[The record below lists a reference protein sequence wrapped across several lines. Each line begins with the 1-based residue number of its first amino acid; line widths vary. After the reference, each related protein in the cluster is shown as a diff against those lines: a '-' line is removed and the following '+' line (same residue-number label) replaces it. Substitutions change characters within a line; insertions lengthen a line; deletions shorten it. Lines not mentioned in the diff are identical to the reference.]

1 MPGRRRRRRV
11 VSSRRHRHRL
21 AARRRGSHVRHT
33 TMVPDAPGRRH
44 QAVESVAN
52 ATQLLVA
59 ARARAAERVQRRALP
74 PQRRGERLA
83 GCRRDG
89 FVFVTCAARD
99 AVEQTLRR
107 RRDDGGADDGVG
119 PRSFFVR
126 HGEGRR
132 RDPRSTRA
140 RVREDHRVGEGGI
153 ARTSCRGIF
162 FFFRKT
168 RKRRGRRRRR
178 RHDVVGFPT
187 TFSRRRKRRLFR
199 PRLHR
204 RRLRLRRRRE
214 DAPLGVLALDVPEP
228 ARLLLPRARHSLGA
242 LEFLGARTRELLPQ
256 RRGGEGILPRRA
268 QRRRRSRLSRRARSN
283 RLFTFRDALHER
295 VALLLQNRA
304 RVRLRAEL
312 GAQRRERAAERSRLL
327 RRRSRSRFV
336 FIITRGRRDSGD
348 VDLVEVDVSTRAC
361 SRVIVFVVHAVVYV
375 VRVVAAI
382 DMYSPRR
389 RRDDGFEPTRL
400 ARRRRRAA
408 VFVAEKQTRRV
419 FFFGVGVGVGVAPL
433 RVSRRERVRARHRPR
448 EPPQLVVLLAQVLDP
463 AARARE
469 LQKSGL
475 FRARRARSLR
485 RRRRLC
491 HCHRHRVVILLGRP
505 DGRPLG
511 RFAPRAFAAR
521 KLEIGVSPLRALEA
535 RAELQRL
542 APRRGEL
549 LGRALRRE
557 RMRITPGDAESRR
570 RPRGGRGAARPGVR
584 HARRADHHRERKAVA
599 GARAP
604 RESEGDETPRG
615 GALADLPFRAPD
627 STSQVPDIPA
637 LVSVGRF
644 HRSRRVTETGG
655 KRRNLEKKVDGPD
668 PEARPSSVRAAL
680 LTDATGPRYHAPPCS
695 SASRPCPRGAFPGS
709 RAPREPSSRESL
721 GLRVPN
727 GAFHAAPFLGRDA
740 GRSTRGW
747 PPGFRPS
754 P

>member
-21 AARRRGSHVRHT
+21 AARRRGSHVRRT

-119 PRSFFVR
+119 PRSFSVR

-162 FFFRKT
+162 FFFRTT

-187 TFSRRRKRRLFR
+187 TFSRRRKRSLFR

-295 VALLLQNRA
+295 VALLLQDRA

-336 FIITRGRRDSGD
+336 FIIARGRRDSGD
-348 VDLVEVDVSTRAC
+348 VDLVEVDISTRAC
-361 SRVIVFVVHAVVYV
+361 SRVIVFVVHVVVHAVVHI

-604 RESEGDETPRG
+604 RQSEGDETPRG
-615 GALADLPFRAPD
+615 GALADLPMRAPD
-627 STSQVPDIPA
+627 STSQVPTSRQSFPSA
-637 LVSVGRF
+637 VFTGRGASRNRGEKKEF
-644 HRSRRVTETGG
+644 GKKSRR
-655 KRRNLEKKVDGPD
+655 R
-668 PEARPSSVRAAL
+668 
-680 LTDATGPRYHAPPCS
+680 TGPRGATLISPSRASHRRDRSAVSRAAMQFGVETLPPGCVS
-695 SASRPCPRGAFPGS
+695 RLSRPARTFLARIS
-709 RAPREPSSRESL
+709 RSSRS
-721 GLRVPN
+721 
-727 GAFHAAPFLGRDA
+727 
-740 GRSTRGW
+740 
-747 PPGFRPS
+747 
-754 P
+754 